1 MTSTKLNLTCKFDRE
16 LCLESGNSVRYL
28 VASLKA
34 KQKGRKQKKERG
46 PLNIALVIDAS
57 GSMSGGK
64 LEAAKSAAL
73 GVTKRLQPSDRL
85 SIVSFSSDVQVHLD
99 AIKIG
104 DVSKKS
110 IQSEIQGLYTRGLT
124 NLSDGWFKGTEC
136 AARITE
142 QDKTMTP
149 RVIILSDGHA
159 NEGICNPVKLQEHAR
174 ELRNRGVMTSTLGI
188 GDGYDEILLKGIAEE
203 GGGRFHDAEAAKD
216 ISSVL
221 LGELGDII
229 ETIVEDAQ
237 VELKFPKGLK
247 VEVLGVKSTK
257 VSSKMIKVPVGN
269 ILTGLERNVVF
280 KVTCPK
286 IPAGDR
292 LVFKFL
298 ARGKIPGNATDIKA
312 KTGSV
317 DLVSADNRENLQ
329 QVRNNSV
336 AEIVANHW
344 NAFIL
349 STADMLNR
357 EGQYDRAKDFV
368 EAELHYFKRYVKGL
382 ALERDL
388 VSNLKLLARRV
399 KRSFSPRLHKEMMM
413 NCVRIRENRFDHV
426 KERPSLSKRMKA
438 EMRA

>member
-1 MTSTKLNLTCKFDRE
+1 MTSTKLNLTCKFDKE

-34 KQKGRKQKKERG
+34 KQKNRKKERG

-57 GSMSGGK
+57 GSMDGGK
-64 LEAAKSAAL
+64 LEAAKSAAQGL
-73 GVTKRLQPSDRL
+73 TERLHPSDRL
-85 SIVSFSSDVQVHLD
+85 TLVSFSSDIQVHLD
-99 AIKIG
+99 AVKIG
-104 DVSKKS
+104 DVSKQR
-110 IQSEIQGLYTRGLT
+110 IQAEIRNLRTRGLT
-124 NLSDGWFKGTEC
+124 NLSGGWFKGTDC
-136 AARITE
+136 AARVAE
-142 QDKTMTP
+142 RDKTLTP
-149 RVIILSDGHA
+149 RIIILSDGHA
-159 NEGICNPVKLQEHAR
+159 NEGICNPVELQEHAR

-188 GDGYDEILLKGIAEE
+188 GNGYDEILLKGLAEE
-203 GGGRFHDAEAAKD
+203 GGGRFHDAEEAED

-237 VELKFPKGLK
+237 MELKIPKGLK

-257 VSSKMIKVPVGN
+257 VSSKRIKVPVGN

-292 LVFKFL
+292 LTFKFL

-312 KTGSV
+312 KTGSA

-357 EGQYDRAKDFV
+357 EGQYDKAKDFV

-399 KRSFSPRLHKEMMM
+399 KRSFSPRLHKEVMM
-413 NCVRIRENRFDHV
+413 NCVTICENRFDHV